1 MEVSP
6 QVFLFILFMLAVVQT
21 TRLDEMRQKRR
32 ELLARSRP
40 TLRRAPRSLPSSD
53 PSRVAH

>member
-1 MEVSP
+1 MDISP

-32 ELLARSRP
+32 ELLAQRRPRLHSSRP
-40 TLRRAPRSLPSSD
+40 LVSSD
-53 PSRVAH
+53 PTSVTR